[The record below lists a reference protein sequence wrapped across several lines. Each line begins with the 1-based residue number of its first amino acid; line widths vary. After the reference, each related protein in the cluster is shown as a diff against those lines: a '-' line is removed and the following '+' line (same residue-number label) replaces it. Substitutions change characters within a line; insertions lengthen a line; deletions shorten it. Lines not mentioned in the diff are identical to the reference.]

1 MSETDAAQDRA
12 VPNSG
17 LYPGRVTHRRLAP
30 VTHALAYR
38 VFSLL
43 LDIDA
48 LPELDRRLGLFGY
61 NRAAPLSFH
70 DRDHGPRD
78 GGPLRPW
85 VESALA
91 ARGLAID
98 GGPIRLL
105 CFPRLW
111 GYVFNPLSVY
121 YCYRSDGGLHAVVYE
136 VANTFGEQHAYVLGV
151 DRERESVEQTAR
163 KVFHVSPFL
172 DVAGGYRFRISPPGE
187 RLAMTIRHDAD
198 DGTPLLIASHRGRRR
213 PLSDRALAGAVLR
226 HPLMTV
232 KVIAAIYT
240 QAFRLWRKQCPAT
253 GHPGWAAAGAGGI
266 RETA

>member
-1 MSETDAAQDRA
+1 MSGTEAADHA
-12 VPNSG
+12 VPASG

-30 VTHALAYR
+30 VTHTLAYR

-48 LPELDRRLGLFGY
+48 LPELDRRLRLFGY

-78 GGPLRPW
+78 GSPLRPW

-121 YCYRSDGGLHAVVYE
+121 YCYRPDGGLRAVVYE
-136 VANTFGEQHAYVLGV
+136 VSNTFGEQHAYVLGV
-151 DRERESVEQTAR
+151 ERESERERVEQAAR

-187 RLAMTIRHDAD
+187 RLAMTIRHDSD

-213 PLSDRALAGAVLR
+213 PLTDRALAGAVLR

-232 KVIAAIYT
+232 KVIAAIHWE
-240 QAFRLWRKQCPAT
+240 ALHLWRK
-253 GHPGWAAAGAGGI
+253 GAGFRSKPAPPA
-266 RETA
+266 REITGET